1 MSLLE
6 PARVTLPVPR
16 LVGMVHLGPLP
27 GAPRFAGSF
36 QAVLDAAL
44 RDAEALIAGGMPALM
59 VENFG
64 DVPFYPGPVP
74 VYTVTHLTAI
84 ACALRQQSQ
93 IVTGLDDICRKMQ
106 GHLKI
111 VGCVFPLAELEM
123 GHAQAAISRCIV
135 MSRLDCGRE
144 MVNRVAVF
152 PATQGCVAGS
162 HRFIRRR
169 QMSRTR
175 PLLPDIR
182 RFGRFCRGSPT
193 QQSMEK

>member
-6 PARVTLPVPR
+6 PARAPLPVPR
-16 LVGMVHLGPLP
+16 LIGMVHLGPLP

-84 ACALRQQSQ
+84 ACALRQRFAVPLGINVLRNDGAAVIDISASYRMQPGVEFF
-93 IVTGLDDICRKMQ
+93 VTGQNIGNRTYVASGSTGASTPPGLAQPIFF
-106 GHLKI
+106 L
-111 VGCVFPLAELEM
+111 VGV
-123 GHAQAAISRCIV
+123 
-135 MSRLDCGRE
+135 RLG
-144 MVNRVAVF
+144 
-152 PATQGCVAGS
+152 
-162 HRFIRRR
+162 I
-169 QMSRTR
+169 
-175 PLLPDIR
+175 
-182 RFGRFCRGSPT
+182 
-193 QQSMEK
+193 